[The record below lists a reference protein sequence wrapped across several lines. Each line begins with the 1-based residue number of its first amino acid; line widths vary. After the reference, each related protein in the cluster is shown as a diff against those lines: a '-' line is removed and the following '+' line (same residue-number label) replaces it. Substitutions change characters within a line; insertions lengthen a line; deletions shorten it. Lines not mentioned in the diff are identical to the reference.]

1 MSCHDNTKDLAMPA
15 EKDAELLA
23 MFNASLHAL
32 REDMSEIKNT
42 QKSMA
47 SAINKL
53 AVIEE
58 RQTTTANALER
69 AFGAIAKLEDRL
81 REEFEKRDVRE
92 AAIKDRIDHLER
104 NSVNHTRTSRL
115 VDMTI
120 VGAAVMLVQ
129 LVASKVGIG

>member
-1 MSCHDNTKDLAMPA
+1 MSHPDNTKDLAMPA

-23 MFNASLHAL
+23 MLKASLHAL
-32 REDMSEIKNT
+32 REEGEK
-42 QKSMA
+42 Q
-47 SAINKL
+47 
-53 AVIEE
+53 
-58 RQTTTANALER
+58 
-69 AFGAIAKLEDRL
+69 IA
-81 REEFEKRDVRE
+81 RE

-115 VDMTI
+115 VDMII